1 METKEIFSLIESL
14 KTTEYAH
21 IEINHEGT
29 HLVFDKVGG
38 APQYSQQGPVAQPV
52 YAPAVMATPVP
63 EAVQAQ
69 KVDQVKTAVIPAIIE
84 EQGSFEFI
92 ESPIVGTFYDASS
105 PEANPYVKVG
115 DRVKKGDVVCIIE
128 AMKLMNEIES
138 EVDGEVVEILTKN
151 EGPVEY
157 GQKLFK
163 VKPL

>member
-1 METKEIFSLIESL
+1 METKEIFNLIESL

-38 APQYSQQGPVAQPV
+38 APQYSQQVPVAQPV
-52 YAPAVMATPVP
+52 YAPAASSVAEVSQP
-63 EAVQAQ
+63 Q
-69 KVDQVKTAVIPAIIE
+69 KVVDQPIAAVIPAIIE
-84 EQGSFEFI
+84 DQGNFEFI

-105 PEANPYVKVG
+105 PEADPYVKVG
-115 DRVKKGDVVCIIE
+115 DHVKKGDVVCIIE

-138 EVDGEVVEILTKN
+138 EVDGEVIEILTKN